1 MAVTRIDAD
10 GYFEF
15 KDFARIDSTF
25 TQEAY
30 KEEIAGNKFFT
41 GVKVDGTLRA
51 TVRVVVNNAMK
62 HRWLN
67 PSKDIEIQPNS
78 TMDVGELK
86 AYVDSYILRVKPIGD
101 PTRNDINMQGLTLE
115 GAWVEIA
122 RDKTYDSEAAG
133 KSVIERKQVRNKEGV
148 DFNVPR
154 HDPYIIN
161 DLHIM
166 TFTSDSS
173 GEHAF
178 KTDKIFYPNEC

>member
-1 MAVTRIDAD
+1 M
-10 GYFEF
+10 
-15 KDFARIDSTF
+15 
-25 TQEAY
+25 
-30 KEEIAGNKFFT
+30 
-41 GVKVDGTLRA
+41 
-51 TVRVVVNNAMK
+51 RVVVNNAMK

-101 PTRNDINMQGLTLE
+101 PTRNDINMKNKTLK

-133 KSVIERKQVRNKEGV
+133 KSVVERKRVENKKRV

-154 HDPYIIN
+154 HDPSIIN

-173 GEHAF
+173 DEH
-178 KTDKIFYPNEC
+178 TH